1 MLQKRSILFIGLM
14 VLLVLNGLGEAT
26 ELSLPGAPTCATI
39 ADFNRDLKSD
49 LAIGTDGTILI
60 YSGNGGG
67 SFSAPAIVPFSGL
80 PNVIKAADVNGDGGV
95 DLIVSDR
102 KMGRIKILL
111 NKYGEFSSEIH
122 TENGSRAANDIVLYD
137 FNADGY
143 LDMALAENNSVS
155 IWYGLGDYNSKGKA
169 WFFSWENY
177 PIPRGPLSAIGKAD
191 FNQDGLA
198 DLVVVGGN
206 MLYVLT
212 QETKGFTI
220 TARAQT
226 GYNPVALAIADF
238 NHDAVLDIVVANK
251 GSNSVGLFYG
261 KLEGGLYSL
270 EHPVYYSVGYSPSSL
285 AIADFNSDNYLDIA
299 VGCEGSNAVYFLLS
313 TGLGNFTPSDKTI
326 STESSPIKVL
336 ATDFDNNGKMDLL
349 TINQN
354 TVKIFKDQEI
364 SAQLDFKLC
373 EVDIKIRKNGEG
385 DPIDGPLMVTTNVND
400 KIEVFGSLNSNDCHG
415 YRADFY
421 LLLNAVTP
429 DLSGEE
435 AKAETNTYSITAN
448 GITEGEAPF
457 ARDLN
462 ITNIPEVPLWSFST
476 QDLAREIGCG
486 YYSIVGKLVIK
497 GASGL
502 TYYVSDAAEFGIT
515 GRIISDPPI
524 VNVNLNTDAGRVK
537 AYATVEANNAA
548 ALPAFAYLW
557 IDCSRTDVFI
567 LEVDNETQIVI
578 KTSIFK
584 EWYTPTGWHTYE
596 KYYWVESGELQEAE
610 EGTKPDY
617 IPPFTVWSVTDL
629 TDYPLFDFPR
639 SYFPSGYVCE
649 VHAGFIIENWDGMNY
664 SVFDYDSFYN
674 Y

>member
-1 MLQKRSILFIGLM
+1 MFQKKSIFFIGLM
-14 VLLVLNGLGEAT
+14 FLLILNGLGEAT
-26 ELSLPGAPTCATI
+26 ELSLPGSPTCATI
-39 ADFNRDLKSD
+39 ADFNGDLKSD
-49 LAIGTDGTILI
+49 LAIGTDGAILI

-67 SFSAPAIVPFSGL
+67 SFSGPTIIAFSGL
-80 PNVIKAADVNGDGGV
+80 PNVIKAADVNGDGRM
-95 DLIVSDR
+95 DLVVSD
-102 KMGRIKILL
+102 KKNGQIKILL
-111 NKYGEFSSEIH
+111 NKYGEFESIH
-122 TENGSRAANDIVLYD
+122 IENGSRAANDIVLYD

-143 LDMALAENNSVS
+143 LDMALAENNQIS
-155 IWYGLGDYNSKGKA
+155 ILYGLGSYNPKENT
-169 WFFSWENY
+169 WFIAGENCS
-177 PIPRGPLSAIGKAD
+177 IPTGTLSAIGKAD
-191 FNQDGLA
+191 FNKDGLA
-198 DLVVVGGN
+198 DIVVAAGN

-212 QETKGFTI
+212 QETAGFTI
-220 TARAQT
+220 TAQAQT
-226 GYNPVALAIADF
+226 GWHPVALAIADF
-238 NHDAVLDIVVANK
+238 NHDWVLDVVVANK
-251 GSNSVGLFYG
+251 NSNSIGLFYG
-261 KLEGGLYSL
+261 TAAEGGYSF

-326 STESSPIKVL
+326 STDSRPIKVL

-385 DPIDGPLMVTTNVND
+385 DPIDGPLTITTNVND
-400 KIEVFGSLNSNDCHG
+400 KIEVFGSLNPNDCHG
-415 YRADFY
+415 YTADFY
-421 LLLNAVTP
+421 LLLNTITP

-435 AKAETNTYSITAN
+435 AEAETNTYSITTS
-448 GITEGEAPF
+448 GITQGEAPF
-457 ARDLN
+457 ATDLN

-486 YYSIVGKLVIK
+486 YYSIIGKLVIK
-497 GASGL
+497 GATGL

-524 VNVNLNTDAGRVK
+524 VNVNVSTDAGRVK
-537 AYATVEANNAA
+537 AYATVEANSAA
-548 ALPAFAYLW
+548 SLIAFAYLW
-557 IDCSRTDVFI
+557 IDCSRTDTFTV
-567 LEVDNETQIVI
+567 EVDNETQTVT

-584 EWYTPTGWHTYE
+584 EWYTPTGWHTYG

-617 IPPFTVWSVTDL
+617 IPPFTVWSVADL
-629 TDYPLFDFPR
+629 TDYPLFDFPS
-639 SYFPSGYVCE
+639 SYFPSGYACE
-649 VHAGFIIENWDGMNY
+649 VHAGFIIKNWDGMDY

>member
-1 MLQKRSILFIGLM
+1 MFQKKSIFFIGLM
-14 VLLVLNGLGEAT
+14 FLLILNGLGEAT
-26 ELSLPGAPTCATI
+26 ELSLPGSPTCATI
-39 ADFNRDLKSD
+39 ADFNGDLKSD
-49 LAIGTDGTILI
+49 LAIGTDGAILI

-67 SFSAPAIVPFSGL
+67 SFSGPTIIAFSGL
-80 PNVIKAADVNGDGGV
+80 PNVIKAADVNGDGRM
-95 DLIVSDR
+95 DLVVSD
-102 KMGRIKILL
+102 KKNGQIKILL
-111 NKYGEFSSEIH
+111 NKDGEFESIH
-122 TENGSRAANDIVLYD
+122 IENGSRAANDIVLYD

-143 LDMALAENNSVS
+143 LDMALAENNQIS
-155 IWYGLGDYNSKGKA
+155 ILYGLGSYNPKENT
-169 WFFSWENY
+169 WFIAGENCS
-177 PIPRGPLSAIGKAD
+177 IPTGTLSAIGKAD
-191 FNQDGLA
+191 FNKDGLA
-198 DLVVVGGN
+198 DIVVAAGN

-212 QETKGFTI
+212 QETAGFTI
-220 TARAQT
+220 TAQAQT
-226 GYNPVALAIADF
+226 GWHPVALAIADF
-238 NHDAVLDIVVANK
+238 NHDWVLDVVVANK
-251 GSNSVGLFYG
+251 NSNSIGLFYG
-261 KLEGGLYSL
+261 TAAEGGYSF

-285 AIADFNSDNYLDIA
+285 DIADFNSDNYLDIA

-326 STESSPIKVL
+326 STDSRPIKVL

-385 DPIDGPLMVTTNVND
+385 DPIDGPLTITTNVND
-400 KIEVFGSLNSNDCHG
+400 KIEVFGSLNPNDCHG
-415 YRADFY
+415 YTADFY
-421 LLLNAVTP
+421 LLLNTITP

-435 AKAETNTYSITAN
+435 AEAETNTYSITTS
-448 GITEGEAPF
+448 GITQGEAPF
-457 ARDLN
+457 ATDLN

-486 YYSIVGKLVIK
+486 YYSIIGKLVIK
-497 GASGL
+497 GATGL

-524 VNVNLNTDAGRVK
+524 VNVNVNTDAGRVK
-537 AYATVEANNAA
+537 AYATVEANSAA
-548 ALPAFAYLW
+548 SLIAFAYLW
-557 IDCSRTDVFI
+557 IDCSRTDTFTV
-567 LEVDNETQIVI
+567 EVDNETQTVT

-584 EWYTPTGWHTYE
+584 EWYTPTGWHTYG

-617 IPPFTVWSVTDL
+617 IPPFTVWSVADL
-629 TDYPLFDFPR
+629 TDYPLFDFPS
-639 SYFPSGYVCE
+639 SYFPSGYACE
-649 VHAGFIIENWDGMNY
+649 VHAGFIIKNWDGMDY